1 MTPTHAN
8 KLGRRYCYYISASFL
23 GRGPVGPNTMR
34 VPAGEV
40 EGLVLDQ
47 IRQLLA
53 SPQSLAE
60 AMAPLELT
68 TSNLEQLLPS
78 AKKLASRWS
87 TIPAESHRELIPKI
101 VSEVKLSVDEIT
113 VSIRLVTLANELGP
127 SIPFTVDNEPSL
139 ILPIAAKLRRAGKG
153 KRMIIGDAYDT
164 TIDPSLVRLLQEAR
178 AIRDA
183 VLADT
188 KETLNE
194 LTASRN
200 KSKGYLTSLMRISYL
215 SPQIIDDILNG
226 RQPPELSAK
235 RLLRTSST
243 PPFDWD
249 AQRTHLQFS

>member
-8 KLGRRYCYYISASFL
+8 KRGRRYRYYISASFL
-23 GRGPVGPNTMR
+23 GRGSIGPNTMR

-47 IRQLLA
+47 IQQHLA
-53 SPQSLAE
+53 SPQSLAA
-60 AMAPLELT
+60 AMAPLELS
-68 TSNLEQLLPS
+68 TSNLEQLLGS
-78 AKKLASRWS
+78 AKALARRWP
-87 TIPAESHRELIPKI
+87 TMPAENQRELIRKI

-113 VSIRLVTLANELGP
+113 VSIRLVTLAKELGL
-127 SIPFTVDNEPSL
+127 SIPFTVDNEPLL

-164 TIDPSLVRLLQEAR
+164 TIDPSLVRLLQEAH
-178 AIRDA
+178 AVRDA

-243 PPFDWD
+243 LPLDWD
-249 AQRTHLQFS
+249 AQRAHLQFS